1 MTLSAASV
9 WRVLWLVFSHCHPCR
24 WTHSF
29 LPLRDVG
36 WNYVHLRSISSW
48 HFCFLFLGR
57 CSICAQN
64 APVIVR
70 RCDITV
76 TSPLI
81 SVFLSRVR
89 LLYSSASVWQRFVPY
104 FLHTV
109 TMKYI
114 HLLPLHI
121 LAKVSCIFELS
132 YWEDCVF
139 LSLQWLL
146 VIKSVFESIL
156 TSKVG
161 GCKNRN
167 VKRSCIASQLTTARL
182 DSFVYLKWEYI

>member
-1 MTLSAASV
+1 MTLSVVSV
-9 WRVLWLVFSHCHPCR
+9 WRVLWLVFSHCHSCH

-29 LPLRDVG
+29 LLLRDVG
-36 WNYVHLRSISSW
+36 WNYIHLCSISSW

-64 APVIVR
+64 TPVIVR

-81 SVFLSRVR
+81 SVSLSRVR
-89 LLYSSASVWQRFVPY
+89 LLYSSGSVWQRFVRY

-121 LAKVSCIFELS
+121 LAKVSYCEV
-132 YWEDCVF
+132 CVF

-146 VIKSVFESIL
+146 IVKSVFESIL

-167 VKRSCIASQLTTARL
+167 EVSVKRSCIASQFTNARL
-182 DSFVYLKWEYI
+182 DSFI